1 MADLYLKILVIGDSS
16 VGKTSLLLKYIDDY
30 FSETQIST
38 IGVEYK
44 EKVITLNNRK
54 IGLQI
59 WDTSGQER
67 FRSITQ
73 NFYRGADGILFVF
86 DVTNKESFDN
96 IKMWLNE
103 PQVVELNSQKILV
116 GNKIDLEEQRVIS
129 KEKMEDLG
137 AKNNNLVSFETSA
150 KTGENVEKVFTKIAE
165 LILANKSEDEIKEL
179 YSKDKQNLSIVSE
192 ESSKKKTTKQCCA

>member
-1 MADLYLKILVIGDSS
+1 MVDLYLKILVIGDSS

>member
-1 MADLYLKILVIGDSS
+1 M
-16 VGKTSLLLKYIDDY
+16 
-30 FSETQIST
+30 
-38 IGVEYK
+38 
-44 EKVITLNNRK
+44 ITLNNRK

>member
-1 MADLYLKILVIGDSS
+1 MVDLYLKILVIGNSS